1 MTDMNNY
8 HVYKVVK
15 PIQVES
21 AEIAPWFG
29 ESGGGIQYKF
39 NSSIN
44 ELINSAN
51 GILREV
57 K

>member
-1 MTDMNNY
+1 MAILIP
-8 HVYKVVK
+8 KQK
-15 PIQVES
+15 
-21 AEIAPWFG
+21 WFG

-44 ELINSAN
+44 ELINPAN